1 MEQKTI
7 TPFECCINT
16 TDASAT
22 LGLKIFLDKTE
33 IYSNDHVV
41 SEVKF
46 RYDIEEDDQEHELFF
61 VMGGKTQEHTVIDE
75 NGAILKDASLTI
87 KNITFDEIDVAMIV
101 VKNATYAHDFN
112 GTQAPTQTKFYG
124 EMGCN
129 GTVNLRF
136 NTPIYLWLLE
146 NM

>member
-1 MEQKTI
+1 MEKTI

-16 TDASAT
+16 TDPSAP
-22 LGLKIFLDKTE
+22 LSLKIFLDKTE
-33 IYSNDHVV
+33 IYSNDHVRE
-41 SEVKF
+41 EVKF

-61 VMGGKTQEHTVIDE
+61 VMSGKTQEHTLIDAS
-75 NGAILKDASLTI
+75 GAFLQDASLII
-87 KNITFDEIDVAMIV
+87 KNITFDEIDVEMLV

-112 GTQAPTQTKFYG
+112 GTQQPTTTKFYG

-129 GTVNLRF
+129 GTVNLKF
-136 NTPIYLWLLE
+136 STPIYLWLLE